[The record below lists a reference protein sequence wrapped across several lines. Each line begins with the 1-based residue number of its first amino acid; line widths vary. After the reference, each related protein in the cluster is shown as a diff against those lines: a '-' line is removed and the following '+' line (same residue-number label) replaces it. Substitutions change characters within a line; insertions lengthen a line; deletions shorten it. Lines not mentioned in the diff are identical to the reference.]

1 MPSLDINKTSYLSL
15 AVEARK
21 ALNALDLY
29 SHDKTK
35 TDELERALNDA
46 ASSLRAL
53 HSEGPLGLRLQASSS
68 YEDFEQVQTLF
79 EVESSLR
86 EEGLAD
92 RLAAAVSTDDERV
105 GERNRELA
113 YRFFSALENRA
124 LRNFRNPSRSALT
137 R

>member
-1 MPSLDINKTSYLSL
+1 MPSLEVNKTSYLSL

-29 SHDKTK
+29 SRDKT
-35 TDELERALNDA
+35 DSQELERALNDA
-46 ASSLRAL
+46 ASSLRSL
-53 HSEGPLGLRLQASSS
+53 HSEGPLGLRLQASTS
-68 YEDFEQVQTLF
+68 YEDFEQIQTLF

-92 RLAAAVSTDDERV
+92 RLAAAVPTADERT
-105 GERNRELA
+105 GELNRELA
-113 YRFFSALENRA
+113 YRFFTALENRA